1 MIIEVLNVED
11 FKASII
17 KSTKNRPRI
26 GSVFFNSKPNED
38 VRLTYTIETL

>member
-11 FKASII
+11 FKASTI
-17 KSTKNRPRI
+17 KSTKNRPPR
-26 GSVFFNSKPNED
+26 VCFFNSKSNED

>member
-11 FKASII
+11 FKASTI

-26 GSVFFNSKPNED
+26 GSVFLIRNQTKMSA
-38 VRLTYTIETL
+38 